1 MMHREPEAAC
11 LIQQRLYVSE
21 DAAGRSAGARDCAG
35 SSVLDPG
42 HYRQLD
48 QIDNKYRERTRVGE
62 PMRLDQL
69 HRAYYQKALQGDAA
83 AGRLLWCGS
92 ARGARDARA
101 R

>member
-1 MMHREPEAAC
+1 MTLSNSIRTDRILRM
-11 LIQQRLYVSE
+11 RL
-21 DAAGRSAGARDCAG
+21 AGQPVRVIAQG

-42 HYRQLD
+42 RYRQLD